1 MQGTEAA
8 QAACSSLVWMSQW
21 DGFCAKQ
28 GLNFALRVSGT
39 SATSYAGFFESNL
52 NWKQRKMRQ
61 VQRAIIGM
69 DTAE

>member
-1 MQGTEAA
+1 MQGIEAA

-21 DGFCAKQ
+21 MHSVRNKVQISHFEFQ
-28 GLNFALRVSGT
+28 GRQQPHT
-39 SATSYAGFFESNL
+39 RDFESNL